1 VPRLGSIQDKL
12 LQVLDVRERN
22 ERAAALRLLVQ
33 VGMVITGVH
42 EQDPRFSII
51 SGLFEQYEM
60 ELYGERYIPGVE
72 AAWEA
77 RLRRK
82 ADEEAAR
89 KRHEELTAQAKE
101 RERLIRV
108 DNFDRED

>member
-1 VPRLGSIQDKL
+1 MR
-12 LQVLDVRERN
+12 VLDIRERN

-33 VGMVITGVH
+33 VGMVLVGVSSV
-42 EQDPRFSII
+42 DPRFQII
-51 SGLFEQYEM
+51 SDLIEQYEM

-82 ADEEAAR
+82 VDEEAAKR
-89 KRHEELTAQAKE
+89 RHEELAAQAKE
-101 RERLIRV
+101 RERFQRV
-108 DNFDRED
+108 DSFDKDD